1 MVKSGGGQ
9 NRVRSTVVVEKGLI
23 TSSDTSSE
31 GRRRVGKGSE
41 KRWFVRLTKE
51 VSVRVLYRDELLEVT
66 EEVK

>member
-1 MVKSGGGQ
+1 M
-9 NRVRSTVVVEKGLI
+9 VEKGLI